1 VVGVVGAGAR
11 WPPRWPV
18 VLRSLAVSARLA
30 SQPRGDVEARR
41 QLISQQVTD
50 VRGFIESSK
59 FEPGAGAAD
68 AQAVQRLT
76 ADAQTLFLVLLAVA
90 RDAASAARRP
100 DAVRAA
106 MHCVDEDVAA
116 TLVGVADRARPGG
129 VAPAIDVNG
138 SLVALERSMAAQVD
152 ATGENVT
159 YAGALVLYRELVV
172 AMNRVASSDL
182 RSIRAAAVLPAAH

>member
-76 ADAQTLFLVLLAVA
+76 ADAQTLFLVLLAIT
-90 RDAASAARRP
+90 RDSASAARRP
-100 DAVRAA
+100 DAVREA
-106 MHCVDEDVAA
+106 MLRVNEDVAA
-116 TLVGVADRARPGG
+116 ILVGLADRARP
-129 VAPAIDVNG
+129 P
-138 SLVALERSMAAQVD
+138 
-152 ATGENVT
+152 
-159 YAGALVLYRELVV
+159 
-172 AMNRVASSDL
+172 
-182 RSIRAAAVLPAAH
+182 AAAPPLA